1 MQQGTLDQ
9 ALAHHQA
16 GRLDLAEAGYRALL
30 AAQPHHA
37 DALHLLGGIA
47 MQRQTYD
54 LAADWISQAI
64 AANPK
69 IALYHA
75 NLAAVE
81 LARGRH
87 QAALAA
93 CEQALARDQNCAEA
107 HNHRGTALV
116 YLQRYDEA
124 KIAYQRAL
132 DLAPDYAEARANL
145 GNVARAQ
152 GDWAAAKQHY
162 RDALARNPN
171 SAEACNNLAALLL
184 AEKQTEEAAHW
195 LEKALAL
202 DDSLTE
208 AHENLAFVYLLQGRD
223 HEAGLHFQTA
233 AARFPDHALKQ
244 LRTLLVFP
252 MIPAST
258 KAIGYQR
265 KRFQKNLAQTAPICL
280 DTYRGALAKSNV
292 HPPFQLA
299 YHGENNRA
307 LKQQYAALFEPGTL
321 AWRDPS
327 PPDGPNIGM
336 LVTRGHEGI
345 FLACCKGLIL
355 NWDTQKAPLTLI
367 APAAS
372 IHILQS
378 HLKRDDL
385 RWCAISENLVEAL
398 HQVRAERFALV
409 YFWEVGSDS
418 LNYFLALLRV
428 ARRQCTSWGS
438 PETTGVA
445 AVDAYLTATPW
456 HDTDVDH
463 YSEKLLQ
470 LPLIPCCYTPPA
482 DAAVEQVTRADLD
495 CAPEKPMIFCPQNL
509 FKFHPDFDHILRQI
523 LEKDR
528 DVFIAIVEGKRKHWT
543 TLLLKRLE
551 RVLGNNLNRIRVLP
565 RLNYAAYLAMVQQC
579 DLLLDSL
586 YFSGGNTSFEGLALG
601 TPIVT
606 LPGTF
611 LRGRFTFGC
620 YQQMGDKN
628 LLAACVAQTADDW
641 VEKAVRLATDRDQ
654 QNQVRESLRQSRQHL
669 FARVDAAE
677 CFQQTLM
684 SLCES

>member
-1 MQQGTLDQ
+1 MQQGTLEH

-16 GRLDLAEAGYRALL
+16 GRLELAEAGYRALI

-47 MQRQTYD
+47 LQRGEHDQ
-54 LAADWISQAI
+54 AADWINRAI
-64 AANPK
+64 AVNPH

-75 NLAAVE
+75 NLGAVE

-87 QAALAA
+87 EAALAA
-93 CEQALARDQNCAEA
+93 CNQAVDLDQKCAEA

-116 YLQRYDEA
+116 YLKRYEDA

-132 DLAPDYAEARANL
+132 DLAPDYAEAGANL

-152 GDWAAAKQHY
+152 GDWEAAKRHY
-162 RDALARNPN
+162 RAALARNPN
-171 SAEACNNLAALLL
+171 SAEACNNLAAVLL

-195 LEKALAL
+195 LERALAL

-208 AHENLAFVYLLQGRD
+208 AHENLGFVYLLQGRD
-223 HEAGLHFQTA
+223 HEAGLHLKKA
-233 AARFPDHALKQ
+233 ATRHPDHALKQ
-244 LRTLLVFP
+244 LRTHLVFP
-252 MIPAST
+252 MIAPSS
-258 KAIGYQR
+258 KAVGYQR
-265 KRFQKNLAQTAPICL
+265 KRFQKNLAQTAPINL
-280 DTYRGALAKSNV
+280 AAYRGELAKSNL

-307 LKQQYAALFEPGTL
+307 LKQQYAALFDAGNLTWREEWEPPGHH
-321 AWRDPS
+321 
-327 PPDGPNIGM
+327 IGM

-355 NWDTQKAPLTLI
+355 NWDTQKAPLTLV
-367 APAAS
+367 APQS
-372 IHILQS
+372 TLHLLQAQID
-378 HLKRDDL
+378 RDDL
-385 RWCAISENLVEAL
+385 GWFPISENVVEAL
-398 HQVRAERFALV
+398 QQLRAARFSLM

-428 ARRQCTSWGS
+428 APHQCTSWGS

-445 AVDAYLTATPW
+445 AIDSYLTAAPW
-456 HDTDVDH
+456 HDTDRDH
-463 YSEKLLQ
+463 YSEDLQQ
-470 LPLIPCCYTPPA
+470 LPLIPCSYTPPPA
-482 DAAVEQVTRADLD
+482 GAVGTVTRADLN
-495 CAPEKPMIFCPQNL
+495 CSPEKPMVFCPQNL
-509 FKFHPDFDHILRQI
+509 FKFHPDFDHILRQV

-528 DVFIAIVEGKRKHWT
+528 HIFIAIVEGKRKHWT
-543 TLLLKRLE
+543 KLLLKRLE
-551 RVLGNNLNRIRVLP
+551 RTLGNAIQRIQVLP
-565 RLNYAAYLAMVQQC
+565 RLGYSDYLAMVQQC
-579 DLLLDSL
+579 DVLLDSL

-611 LRGRFTFGC
+611 LRGRFTYGC

-628 LLAACVAQTADDW
+628 LLAACVAKNLDDW
-641 VEKAVRLATDRDQ
+641 VEKIVHTAIDQ
-654 QNQVRESLRQSRQHL
+654 SQQEQIRELLKQNRRQL
-669 FARVDAAE
+669 FERRDAAE
-677 CFQQTLM
+677 SFQQKLM
-684 SLCES
+684 SLGKS